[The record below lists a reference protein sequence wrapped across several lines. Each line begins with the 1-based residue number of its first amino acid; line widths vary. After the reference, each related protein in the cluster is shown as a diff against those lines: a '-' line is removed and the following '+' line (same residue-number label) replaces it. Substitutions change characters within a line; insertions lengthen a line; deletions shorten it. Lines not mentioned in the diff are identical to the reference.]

1 MKHKGLMLTCLT
13 LLNITLF
20 SPLFADSNPN
30 PYSCVIDPEFG
41 NTDLVYAPLA
51 AWAAAGSNAI
61 IDSVFTINV
70 VSIPDSMTYESGSIQ
85 VPIPNAQSGDGFDNA
100 TTFNLLIS
108 WLKDRP
114 WLQNIHAQINIPPGI
129 YNFSDQI
136 VMQSNISLKGA
147 GSHQTELRFLIRADS
162 TSSTMSETD
171 CRKDVIL
178 VSGTD
183 DAYKYN
189 CGIEDLKIVRIRDG
203 LTTRAVKEYVGDY
216 SMFDGT
222 NDYSGYWGNNIAIR
236 RATDCWV
243 KGVESENTFRN
254 HVTLEFSN
262 NITISGV
269 YFHDANDYGNGGYG
283 YGVGLWDSCNNK
295 VENSIFRHVRHA
307 VTIVDKSWFNVIA
320 YNYVREQHSTEL
332 VPYIGEISTHWSD
345 ITIHGEATNTYFH
358 NHPSEDYTYNADRK
372 PYYNLVEGNDLEYLC
387 VDATHMYNGTNN
399 TFLRN
404 RVTEQMHVQGSY
416 GFTSTFLGLALDS
429 IMLLCADPL
438 TATAWILFTLPGF
451 FKHTCVDCLALRAN
465 DAFADSTDN
474 FRNQPRQLFVNNYA
488 RECNWW
494 KS

>member
-1 MKHKGLMLTCLT
+1 MISIKTVLCILVVTISCSISYAFVI
-13 LLNITLF
+13 NSEF
-20 SPLFADSNPN
+20 VDPSVPADS
-30 PYSCVIDPEFG
+30 
-41 NTDLVYAPLA
+41 VYHK
-51 AWAAAGSNAI
+51 WVSAGSNAV

-70 VSIPDSMTYESGSIQ
+70 RAIPDSVTYHSINDSTYNHIPPA
-85 VPIPNAQSGDGFDNA
+85 VPDDDTDDSFTFSKLIIWMRDNI
-100 TTFNLLIS
+100 TS
-108 WLKDRP
+108 HG
-114 WLQNIHAQINIPPGI
+114 IHAQIYIPPGT

-136 VMQSNISLKGA
+136 IMSSNISLKGA

-162 TSSTMSETD
+162 TSTTMSTLD
-171 CRKDVIL
+171 CRKDAIL
-178 VSGTD
+178 VSGSD
-183 DAYKYN
+183 DNIKYN
-189 CGIEDLKIVRIRDG
+189 IGIEDLKIVRIREG
-203 LTTRAVKEYVGDY
+203 LSEREVKEKVGDH
-216 SMFDGT
+216 SCFDNTGG
-222 NDYSGYWGNNIAIR
+222 YPGYWGNSIAIR

-254 HVTLEFSN
+254 HITLEYAN
-262 NITISGV
+262 NNTISGV
-269 YFHDANDYGNGGYG
+269 YFHDANDYGDGGYG
-283 YGVGLWDSCNNK
+283 YGVGLWNSCNNK

-320 YNYVREQHSTEL
+320 YNYVREQHSTIL